1 MKTKILFLIHDLGH
15 GGAEK
20 VLVNLVNNMDPEK
33 FDISL
38 TAMFGGGVNEQF
50 LLPHVRYRTV
60 FKKSFPGNSRV
71 MKLLSPRALHRLCV
85 KERYDIEVSY
95 LEGPAAR
102 CVSGCEDRETKL
114 VSWIHCTM
122 DAEKTFSGSF
132 RSTAEAVSCYGKF
145 HRNIFVSGGS
155 RDAFCR
161 FCPVENAGVLYNTN
175 ESEKILRLSG
185 EEVEPGL
192 FREDEIKLV
201 GVGKLVA
208 NKGFD
213 RLIRAH
219 KQLRAEGHPV
229 HTYILGEG
237 DGRAALESLIAD
249 EGVGDSVTLLGYN
262 TNPYKYVAKCDLF
275 VCSSF
280 AEGFSTAA
288 TEALIVGTPVCTV
301 EVSGMR
307 EMLGENCEF
316 GLITENTEP
325 ALLAGLRRL
334 VSSPELRTHY
344 KKQAALRGKDFS
356 TEATVK
362 AVEDMLLSL

>member
-1 MKTKILFLIHDLGH
+1 M
-15 GGAEK
+15 
-20 VLVNLVNNMDPEK
+20 NLVNNMDPEK

-38 TAMFGGGVNEQF
+38 TAMFGSGVNEQF

-60 FKKSFPGNSRV
+60 FKKSFPGNSHV

-102 CVSGCEDRETKL
+102 CVSGCENRETKL
-114 VSWIHCTM
+114 VSWIHIEQHTK
-122 DAEKTFSGSF
+122 EKASRSF
-132 RSTAEAVSCYGKF
+132 RSYREACACYNRFDRTISVAKSVQDDFAG
-145 HRNIFVSGGS
+145 IFPL
-155 RDAFCR
+155 DMPC
-161 FCPVENAGVLYNTN
+161 EVLYNTN

-185 EEVEPGL
+185 EPVEPGL
-192 FREDEIKLV
+192 FRDDEIKLV

-237 DGRAALESLIAD
+237 DGRAGLESLIAA

-325 ALLAGLRRL
+325 ALLDGLRRL

-344 KKQAALRGKDFS
+344 KKQAALRGKAFS